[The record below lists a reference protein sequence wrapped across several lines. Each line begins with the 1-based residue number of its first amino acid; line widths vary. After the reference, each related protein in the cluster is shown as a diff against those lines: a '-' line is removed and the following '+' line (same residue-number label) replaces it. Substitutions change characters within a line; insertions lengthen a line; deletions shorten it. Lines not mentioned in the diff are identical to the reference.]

1 MTHSVEFRRRVLRVR
16 GRDGLSFAQVS
27 DRFSV
32 GIASVKRWSKR
43 LEPKPYERR
52 KIRKI
57 DPEHLTQ
64 DVRDYPDAYQY
75 ERAARFGVTAKAI
88 WQALKKLN
96 ITYKKSTATS
106 EGRRKRQAILPGED
120 RRT

>member
-1 MTHSVEFRRRVLRVR
+1 M
-16 GRDGLSFAQVS
+16 SFAQVS

-75 ERAARFGVTAKAI
+75 EHVARFGVTPKAI